1 MWSPMIVIAIS
12 SLGSSGSGHSLS
24 THGNISLQRLFNL
37 LFTSL
42 VRSYSPLLNKLA
54 TPDTQHSADEIKQYF
69 TKHIALERKSQVR
82 EDRMIKQGLGFD
94 SSLVWENGTDE
105 VGQLH
110 TLTGRRNTLSWE
122 LGGIGL
128 VWFLCDLSVSGAVTS
143 ERGVGISGEIKG
155 AHV

>member
-1 MWSPMIVIAIS
+1 MIVIAIS

-37 LFTSL
+37 LFTFL
-42 VRSYSPLLNKLA
+42 VRSYSPLPNKLA

-110 TLTGRRNTLSWE
+110 TLTGRRNTLS
-122 LGGIGL
+122 
-128 VWFLCDLSVSGAVTS
+128 
-143 ERGVGISGEIKG
+143 
-155 AHV
+155 